1 MMPVKDQEVLRLV
14 TQAESLYHRLV
25 LVVGPSGSG
34 KTTVLNRLAAT
45 EGGCV
50 INLGLELS
58 RAMLELT
65 ERQRPLRV
73 QKLLE
78 GCLGSPGGAVT
89 WLDNTEILFEASLK
103 LDPLRLLQT
112 ISRDRLVVA
121 SWNGSVVKSDLT
133 FAVPEHSEFRRYP
146 SRELLLVSLEGI

>member
-1 MMPVKDQEVLRLV
+1 MTPSKDQEILRLV
-14 TQAESLYHRLV
+14 AHAESLYHRLV

-34 KTTVLNRLAAT
+34 KTTALNRLAAAKG
-45 EGGCV
+45 ECV

-78 GCLGSPGGAVT
+78 ERLGPPGETVT

-121 SWNGSVVKSDLT
+121 SWNGSVVESCLT
-133 FAVPEHSEFRRYP
+133 FAVPEHPEFRRYP
-146 SRELLLVSLEGI
+146 SHDLLLVGLDGI